1 MKISRSRL
9 GPVHNVII
17 QHVPAG
23 VAVVRMDLPP
33 LSLMDLP
40 IPLAGGL
47 EVGPEH
53 RHHPFL
59 RIGEPSP
66 PGDQVDS
73 VLQVLRGRHSGN
85 QRDYSLDSDT
95 GPDS

>member
-53 RHHPFL
+53 RHHPL
-59 RIGEPSP
+59 LEIGEPLP
-66 PGDQVDS
+66 PGDHVES
-73 VLQVLRGRHSGN
+73 FLQTLRGRHSGN
-85 QRDYSLDSDT
+85 QRN
-95 GPDS
+95 